1 MGARSCE
8 ASEAWL
14 CSEASEKNVLP
25 SSELEAGEPASDAA
39 GGCCLL
45 DGVTDGV
52 AFVDEA
58 ESVGVPN
65 VASRSTASRAPT
77 RQRLLRAMATLGP
90 LSLWLLGLPAATL
103 FLAAGVGHF
112 REAPKFFGIMKGM
125 PLERWHPAANYI
137 TGAAELWLGAELAI
151 APLLGAQ
158 HEKL

>member
-39 GGCCLL
+39 AGGGCCLL

-65 VASRSTASRAPT
+65 VASRSTSADNGS
-77 RQRLLRAMATLGP
+77 
-90 LSLWLLGLPAATL
+90 
-103 FLAAGVGHF
+103 AGVSTGTV
-112 REAPKFFGIMKGM
+112 RERIRMREGDTDRLRLPSGDPFAN
-125 PLERWHPAANYI
+125 ERGEA
-137 TGAAELWLGAELAI
+137 
-151 APLLGAQ
+151 
-158 HEKL
+158 K